1 MHCFCLKQAQLIT
14 KRNFKLFF
22 CHDTITVVV
31 MCTIADAKV
40 LLGSAAW
47 LVQELIYNCYNVYF
61 YECLLLLQIIIFNI
75 SGIKTAAATLNKV
88 TTAVLSFRLSV
99 THGALGSAACLVQE
113 ISSGIQRGE
122 ISLSLVAYSCFC
134 SYL

>member
-40 LLGSAAW
+40 LLGSA
-47 LVQELIYNCYNVYF
+47 
-61 YECLLLLQIIIFNI
+61 LLLQIIIFNI